1 MTTYTGTK
9 FSRSKFSVYSKDLDS
24 CMHGTVLLYKVN
36 LSIKGPCSILVLTTV
51 LYFSYRFYTKTD
63 VKNYKGPTIS
73 IEIRI
78 ENSYILPTRFL
89 KFLCDYH
96 LSLRRC

>member
-1 MTTYTGTK
+1 
-9 FSRSKFSVYSKDLDS
+9 
-24 CMHGTVLLYKVN
+24 MHGTVPLYKVN
-36 LSIKGPCSILVLTTV
+36 LSINGPCSILVLTTV

-89 KFLCDYH
+89 KFPCDYH